1 MAHTWFVIKRKKKG
15 EIQTI
20 DLRGEVAS
28 LSATTSS
35 IELVAGRGKPVEFA
49 RAIMGN
55 DELQG
60 DDIRVEK
67 LEVIFNSA
75 SLQ

>member
-1 MAHTWFVIKRKKKG
+1 MAHTDYVIERKKKG
-15 EIQTI
+15 EIQRV
-20 DLRGEVAS
+20 DLRGEVAA
-28 LSATTSS
+28 LSVTASS

-55 DELQG
+55 DALQG
-60 DDIRVEK
+60 DDISVEK

-75 SLQ
+75 PLH